1 MRLYVYDAEIE
12 PGDEGA
18 WVVTFPDVP
27 EAITECD
34 DRADALRMAAD
45 ALGVALL
52 TYARQ
57 GRALPEWR
65 ARRRGLVPI
74 SVEPDV
80 AAKLAVVEAFA
91 GAGITKTELAGRL
104 GKHEREV
111 RRILDPRHAT
121 KLPALQATLAALG
134 RRLVIGVEEA
144 A

>member
-1 MRLYVYDAEIE
+1 MKLYVYDARIE

-18 WVVTFPDVP
+18 RVVTFPDVP
-27 EAITECD
+27 EAITEGD

-57 GRALPEWR
+57 GRALPGRR
-65 ARRRGLVPI
+65 ARGRGLVPVA
-74 SVEPDV
+74 VEPDV
-80 AAKLAVVEAFA
+80 AAKLAVTEAFA
-91 GAGITKTELAGRL
+91 EAGITKAELAARL
-104 GKHEREV
+104 GKDEREV

-121 KLPALQATLAALG
+121 KLPTLQAALAALG
-134 RRLVIGVEEA
+134 RRLVVGVEEA